1 MKDTLPVV
9 TYLREEALKDN
20 HKAEIN
26 KLLEKPIDLDQEDLT
41 LETLLLMNVK
51 AHKDEIGEISIWAW
65 KEKELFNQFKKYE
78 EEWKLTALPVQMYKD
93 NRDVFI
99 LANIDELTEF
109 LEESLLQISNIVA
122 AKYSAPFRS

>member
-78 EEWKLTALPVQMYKD
+78 EEWKLTALPV
-93 NRDVFI
+93 
-99 LANIDELTEF
+99 
-109 LEESLLQISNIVA
+109 
-122 AKYSAPFRS
+122 